1 MLSQFNCDNGGGTYQ
16 GDDSV
21 CEDGC
26 LQNAPGACCV
36 GGGCVNINETGCNI
50 GGGDFQGAGTTCD
63 SGICD
68 KTPCEGD
75 IDGSG
80 TIDVGD
86 LLEVIGQWGATD
98 SAADIN
104 QDGIVDVSDLL
115 IVVGNWG
122 PCE

>member
-1 MLSQFNCDNGGGTYQ
+1 MGPDT
-16 GDDSV
+16 V
-21 CEDGC
+21 CE
-26 LQNAPGACCV
+26 
-36 GGGCVNINETGCNI
+36 E
-50 GGGDFQGAGTTCD
+50 
-63 SGICD
+63 GICD

-98 SAADIN
+98 SAADID

-115 IVVGNWG
+115 IVIGNWG